1 MNDIVKLQING
12 IDAGSFSPGN
22 YGVCSTAGNVAA
34 KAVTITNF
42 VLNTKCMVSVLF
54 TNAFTVSNPTLNVSN
69 TGAHAI
75 KIYGSAIPMY
85 SVDNNTILNMIY
97 DGEFFNV
104 VSIQSKAPST
114 PGAVDLGLPSGL
126 LWCDHNVGASKPEE
140 EGLFFSWGNVEGH
153 NLNGTGDYNFGT
165 SNTTEPYVS
174 SSGATIQYP
183 GSIAVGDAYDMARAN
198 MGVPW
203 RLPTNTEFQELY
215 DNCTNAWVT
224 QNGMT
229 GRRFTS
235 NVNGNSIF
243 FPAAGHYYGSSHYNE
258 GSNGYYWSSVL
269 LSADYAYIL
278 RFYSTGVHPQN
289 YDYRYLGFSVRAVQ

>member
-54 TNAFTVSNPTLNVSN
+54 TNAFTVSNPTLNVSD

-140 EGLFFSWGNVEGH
+140 EGLFFSWGNVTPGTSGFDQTTYDSTSGH
-153 NLNGTGDYNFGT
+153 NLTGD
-165 SNTTEPYVS
+165 
-174 SSGATIQYP
+174 
-183 GSIAVGDAYDMARAN
+183 IAVGDAYDMARAN
-198 MGVPW
+198 MGAPW
-203 RLPTNTEFQELY
+203 RLPTRLEFQELY
-215 DNCTNAWVT
+215 YNCTNAWVT
-224 QNGMT
+224 QNGIN

-235 NVNGNSIF
+235 NINGNSIF
-243 FPAAGHYYGSSHYNE
+243 FPAAGDFNGSSHNGV
-258 GSNGYYWSSVL
+258 GSSGYYWSS
-269 LSADYAYIL
+269 S
-278 RFYSTGVHPQN
+278 FYSATNAYSLYFNSTAVNPQRN
-289 YDYRYLGFSVRAVQ
+289 YYRYYGFSVRAVQ